1 MQHYGDYV
9 LAVEVMYR
17 YGLEQLI
24 GLVAQWYYATL
35 RDGYINFLHLSLMNG
50 GSKLPAFNP
59 YLFVFMI
66 QKDI

>member
-24 GLVAQWYYATL
+24 GL
-35 RDGYINFLHLSLMNG
+35 I
-50 GSKLPAFNP
+50 GSEFN
-59 YLFVFMI
+59 LKARKSAMWNSGC
-66 QKDI
+66 